1 MGHQVIE
8 AATVDEALAL
18 SDIPGLNWVIS
29 DLRLGPEDGV
39 SLLTQLAHRA
49 PGLQLAL
56 MTSVPATDPRRE
68 EAASRW
74 PVLPKPVDRVQLARL
89 FCTGRGGMNEP
100 LVTILDDEPQIRTML
115 SDALTEAGFRTAAFA
130 RATEFEAALKRQ
142 TPDVCLVDLGLPDR
156 DGLALVHRLALES
169 GAAIIIISGRAQ
181 VQDRVTGLELGADD
195 YIIKPFDPAEV
206 VARIRARLRVPA
218 SAPKPWRRRSST
230 AGPRISTATCWS
242 RTTATEVALSHAEG
256 EVLRLF
262 PRKPQAPDF
271 PQQMQESLGGAAGES
286 FDRAM
291 DVRISRLR
299 TKLGEDPKNPRLI
312 KTIYGAGYIFLGD
325 VTWR

>member
-1 MGHQVIE
+1 
-8 AATVDEALAL
+8 
-18 SDIPGLNWVIS
+18 
-29 DLRLGPEDGV
+29 
-39 SLLTQLAHRA
+39 
-49 PGLQLAL
+49 
-56 MTSVPATDPRRE
+56 MTSA
-68 EAASRW
+68 
-74 PVLPKPVDRVQLARL
+74 
-89 FCTGRGGMNEP
+89 P
-100 LVTILDDEPQIRTML
+100 LVAILDDEPQIRLIL
-115 SDALTEAGFRTAAFA
+115 SDALEDAGFRTASFG
-130 RATEFEAALKRQ
+130 RATEFEAALK
-142 TPDVCLVDLGLPDR
+142 TTAPDVCLVDLGLPDR

-206 VARIRARLRVPA
+206 VARVRARLR
-218 SAPKPWRRRSST
+218 KG
-230 AGPRISTATCWS
+230 AGPEPRANSARFNGWTAHFDRYVLEPQEGEAITF
-242 RTTATEVALSHAEG
+242 SHAEG

-262 PRKPQAPDF
+262 LESPKRLISR
-271 PQQMQESLGGAAGES
+271 QQMQEALGGAAGES

-325 VTWR
+325 VVWK